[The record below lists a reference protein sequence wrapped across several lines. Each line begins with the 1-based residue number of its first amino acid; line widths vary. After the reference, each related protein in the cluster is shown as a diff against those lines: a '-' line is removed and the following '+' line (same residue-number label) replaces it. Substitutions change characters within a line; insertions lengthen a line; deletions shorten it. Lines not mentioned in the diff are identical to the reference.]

1 MKQTVKDFIQK
12 HKQVSFNE
20 ICLFLKI
27 DANKHSDNAKIRQLD
42 EILRN
47 LIKEDFAI
55 YYNGKYCL
63 IKSWFRLTFR
73 QPETLTKT
81 GKMA

>member
-1 MKQTVKDFIQK
+1 MGKSRQPERLKMKQTVKDFIQK

-27 DANKHSDNAKIRQLD
+27 DANRYSDSAKIRQLD

-55 YYNGKYCL
+55 YHNGKYCL
-63 IKSWFRLTFR
+63 IKL
-73 QPETLTKT
+73 
-81 GKMA
+81 

>member
-1 MKQTVKDFIQK
+1 MKQTVKNFIQE

-27 DANKHSDNAKIRQLD
+27 DARKHIDNSKIRRLD

-47 LIKEDFAI
+47 LIKEDFVI
-55 YYNGKYCL
+55 YHNNKYCL
-63 IKSWFRLTFR
+63 INL
-73 QPETLTKT
+73 
-81 GKMA
+81 

>member
-1 MKQTVKDFIQK
+1 MKQQVKDFIQE

-27 DANKHSDNAKIRQLD
+27 DANRNSDNAKIRQLD

-55 YYNGKYCL
+55 YHNGKYCL
-63 IKSWFRLTFR
+63 IKL
-73 QPETLTKT
+73 
-81 GKMA
+81 

>member
-1 MKQTVKDFIQK
+1 MKQKVKDFIQN

-20 ICLFLKI
+20 ICVFLKI
-27 DANKHSDNAKIRQLD
+27 DANNHSDNAKIRQLD

-63 IKSWFRLTFR
+63 IKQGS
-73 QPETLTKT
+73 QKCNSQNQ
-81 GKMA
+81 KSC

>member
-1 MKQTVKDFIQK
+1 MKQTVKDFIQE

-63 IKSWFRLTFR
+63 TKQGSQKCNSQNPKSC
-73 QPETLTKT
+73 
-81 GKMA
+81 

>member
-1 MKQTVKDFIQK
+1 MMKQQVKDFIQE
-12 HKQVSFNE
+12 HKQVHFNE
-20 ICLFLKI
+20 ICVFLKI
-27 DANKHSDNAKIRQLD
+27 DANRHSDNAKIRQLD

-63 IKSWFRLTFR
+63 IKS
-73 QPETLTKT
+73 
-81 GKMA
+81 

>member
-1 MKQTVKDFIQK
+1 MKQQVKDFIQE
-12 HKQVSFNE
+12 HKQVHFNE

-55 YYNGKYCL
+55 YHNGKYCL
-63 IKSWFRLTFR
+63 TKQGSGKCNSQNPKSC
-73 QPETLTKT
+73 
-81 GKMA
+81 

>member
-1 MKQTVKDFIQK
+1 MGKSRHPERLKMKQTVKDFIQE

-20 ICLFLKI
+20 ICVFLKI
-27 DANKHSDNAKIRQLD
+27 DANRNSDNAKIRQLD

-55 YYNGKYCL
+55 YHNGKYCF
-63 IKSWFRLTFR
+63 IKL
-73 QPETLTKT
+73 
-81 GKMA
+81 

>member
-1 MKQTVKDFIQK
+1 MKQTVKNFIQE

-27 DANKHSDNAKIRQLD
+27 DANRNSDNAKIRQLD

-55 YYNGKYCL
+55 YHNGKYCL
-63 IKSWFRLTFR
+63 IKL
-73 QPETLTKT
+73 
-81 GKMA
+81 

>member
-1 MKQTVKDFIQK
+1 MAKIRQPERLKMKQQVKNFIQK
-12 HKQVSFNE
+12 HKQVSFDE

-27 DANKHSDNAKIRQLD
+27 DARKHTDNAKIRQLD

-55 YYNGKYCL
+55 YHNDKYCL
-63 IKSWFRLTFR
+63 IKS
-73 QPETLTKT
+73 
-81 GKMA
+81 

>member
-1 MKQTVKDFIQK
+1 MKQKVKDFIQN

-63 IKSWFRLTFR
+63 TKQGSQKCNSQNPKSC
-73 QPETLTKT
+73 
-81 GKMA
+81 

>member
-1 MKQTVKDFIQK
+1 MKQQVKDFNQE
-12 HKQVSFNE
+12 HKQVSFDE
-20 ICLFLKI
+20 ICVFLKI

-63 IKSWFRLTFR
+63 TKQGSQKCNSQNQKSC
-73 QPETLTKT
+73 
-81 GKMA
+81 

>member
-1 MKQTVKDFIQK
+1 MKETVKDFIQK
-12 HKQVSFNE
+12 HKQVSFDE

-47 LIKEDFAI
+47 LIKEDFVI

-63 IKSWFRLTFR
+63 IKS
-73 QPETLTKT
+73 
-81 GKMA
+81 